1 MNTRTTPTP
10 LDEELHKK
18 LQEGLSRAFD
28 HAISCCGNS
37 NLNND
42 SRMRGAQAAAQI
54 ADALMRLQDRKP
66 L

>member
-1 MNTRTTPTP
+1 MDNRKTPAP

-18 LQEGLSRAFD
+18 LQEGLTRAFD
-28 HAISCCGNS
+28 QAISCTGNS